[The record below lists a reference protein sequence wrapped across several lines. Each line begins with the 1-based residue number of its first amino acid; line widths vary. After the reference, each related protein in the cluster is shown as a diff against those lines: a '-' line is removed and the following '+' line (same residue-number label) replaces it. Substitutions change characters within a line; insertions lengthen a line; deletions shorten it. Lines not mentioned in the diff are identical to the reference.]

1 MYSLEKKLTR
11 RLTISMV
18 VVMLALLVASYFSV
32 RQIVQDYV
40 VTRLQH
46 DSESIISA
54 LEIDDGGNWTLANE
68 RMSSVYNRVRS
79 GHYYQVAVGK
89 QLLSSR
95 SLFDATFPDGGE
107 QAYGSNVFTVPGLG
121 EEQWLVWSQ
130 QVTKQGS
137 AIDIQVAE
145 DIRPVQNRLIVYTV
159 FAAILILLVGV
170 LLLLVQRQILRHSFT
185 VFDHLKDNLVSIRRG
200 TDDFIDQ
207 EIPGEVLP
215 LVNEIRQLVEQLRQ
229 RIERT
234 RNAIGNLAHEL
245 KRPVQI
251 LSLKRDEGEA
261 YLDEPLEE
269 IERIIER
276 ELKRA
281 KISGTRDAGG
291 MFDLAAD
298 LPTIVEVMRN
308 IYPDI
313 QVELRE
319 LQVVDSINIDRDDVL
334 ELIGNLLE
342 NACKFANHQV
352 LVDCIHKNNALVLRF
367 EDDGPGLEQEQ
378 IAEVLSRGTRLD
390 ESIPGNGLGLGIC
403 RDIVEMYNG
412 HMSFARSDTGGLRV
426 EVTIP
431 VGSGEIQGV

>member
-11 RLTISMV
+11 RLTISML

-32 RQIVQDYV
+32 RQIVQDYI

-54 LEIDDGGNWTLANE
+54 LETDGQGNWTIANE
-68 RMSSVYNRVRS
+68 RMSAVYNRVRS
-79 GHYYQVAVGK
+79 GHYYQVAVGE
-89 QLLSSR
+89 QLLNSR
-95 SLFDATFPDGGE
+95 SLFDSAFPFVGE
-107 QAYGSNVFTVPGLG
+107 QTSGSNVFTVVGLG
-121 EEQWLVWSQ
+121 DEQWLVWSQ
-130 QVTKQGS
+130 RVTKRDS
-137 AIDIQVAE
+137 EIRIWIAE

-170 LLLLVQRQILRHSFT
+170 FLMLIQRQILRRSFK
-185 VFDHLKDNLVSIRRG
+185 VFDHLMDNLVSIRRG
-200 TDDFIDQ
+200 TDDSIEP
-207 EIPGEVLP
+207 EIPGEVVP
-215 LVNEIRQLVEQLRQ
+215 MVNEIRHLVEQLRQ

-245 KRPVQI
+245 KRPLQI

-261 YLDEPLEE
+261 YLDDPLEE
-269 IERIIER
+269 IERIIRR

-291 MFDLAAD
+291 MFDPAAD
-298 LPTIVEVMRN
+298 LPAIIEVMRN

-313 QVELRE
+313 QVELGKF
-319 LQVVDSINIDRDDVL
+319 QVTEAINIDRDDVL

-352 LVDCIHKNNALVLRF
+352 LVDCIHENKDLVLRF

-378 IAEVLSRGTRLD
+378 VAEVLSRGVRLD

-412 HMSFARSDTGGLRV
+412 HISFARSESGGLQV
-426 EVTIP
+426 VTSIP
-431 VGSGEIQGV
+431 VGSGEK